1 MAGAIFH
8 NTDIEHDETELTTQ
22 EQAALLKRRI
32 EEMKRNK
39 TNVFIGQPMA
49 KQSDDECY
57 AEITTSCQKFINE
70 PSAVNEQ
77 ELAKTLEKHNLQ
89 LYCYPDSGISPAKNR
104 VARIA
109 FDGCIPARRGLKTS
123 KTFRNIRGN
132 LVSAPSVKPEE
143 YNLSGTVWDII
154 KEIPEFAGYEEK
166 IRKGLAKNKVP
177 QESLSKLYVDDF
189 FYVLSEQLSNN
200 ERSSVKV
207 MRESYKARNTKRFIE
222 ENEEE
227 FRAGLLAMPGVKRE
241 YVKTLIRAMKTGV
254 TDLTKYEE
262 NGQKVWRPEWA
273 NQPVINVHHIINIKD
288 SATKEA
294 RGKKWSNVNDYENM
308 CFIVRYPQHDAMHAL
323 EQDLQ
328 GNYHNDIFQN
338 RKIGKESF
346 YRIQPPEGVR
356 CMLGFHNMIYD
367 RKYLGLPEKEKAEIK
382 QRAENNPNRVSGS
395 HGRTYSN
402 EAKDPYKSRQD
413 WRNRGRYDARYGEN

>member
-89 LYCYPDSGISPAKNR
+89 LYYYPPDTQEFTLTQSAVSR
-104 VARIA
+104 MA
-109 FDGCIPARRGLKTS
+109 FNGTLPSMESLIPSEIIVKGNPELKGKIKSEDYTFEGS
-123 KTFRNIRGN
+123 KWEVFKQIT
-132 LVSAPSVKPEE
+132 
-143 YNLSGTVWDII
+143 
-154 KEIPEFAGYEEK
+154 EFAEIEDK
-166 IRKGLAKNKVP
+166 LREGLAKKGIP
-177 QESLSKLYVDDF
+177 QEEIPKLRIHDYC
-189 FYVLSEQLSNN
+189 YILNEALRKYPEQ
-200 ERSSVKV
+200 KYIKF
-207 MRESYKARNTKRFIE
+207 MKESYKSRNTKRFIE

-227 FRAGLLAMPGVKRE
+227 FRAGLLAMPGVKKD
-241 YVKTLIRAMKTGV
+241 YVEALIRAMKKGI
-254 TDLTKYEE
+254 TDVKKDKIG
-262 NGQKVWRPEWA
+262 GQSVWKEEWA
-273 NQPVINVHHIINIKD
+273 DQPVINVHHIVNVKD
-288 SATKEA
+288 ADTMKLQ
-294 RGKKWSNVNDYENM
+294 GKKWYNVNDYENM
-308 CFIVRYPQHDAMHAL
+308 CFIVTYPQHEAMHAL
-323 EQDLQ
+323 EKL
-328 GNYHNDIFQN
+328 GF
-338 RKIGKESF
+338 KTKSFKEFKESKKKGR